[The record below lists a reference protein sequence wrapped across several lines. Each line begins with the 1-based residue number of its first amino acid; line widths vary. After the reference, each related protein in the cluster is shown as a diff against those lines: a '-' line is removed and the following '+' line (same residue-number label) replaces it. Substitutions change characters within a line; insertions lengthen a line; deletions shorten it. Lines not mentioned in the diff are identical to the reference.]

1 MSKEAMKLALE
12 RIADPRNTH
21 FAGDAQVVAREAL
34 AIAEAEKQE
43 QGEPVAILNHAHGI
57 HAFRSVNLQ
66 GLPDGE
72 YRVYTTP
79 PAQPAPVQEPVAI
92 HCKAKRENNGVCP
105 NHNLQCGWPKCNEP
119 VWDCCANCMRPE
131 HEHTD
136 GQCPKPFT
144 TIWNAWDY
152 NFPPDTT
159 PPAAQP
165 AKQEQG
171 EPVAMRYDFDGYG
184 YKYIDSGS
192 GSDWQTRI
200 KDAEPLYTTPYVPTG
215 RQPVTD
221 EQIEAKFK
229 QCGGKWNGDQWVI
242 EDADLHPFVR
252 SIESPDL
259 KTLQAVSDEY
269 NAWIRHHAAGHT
281 YDDFLAKREA
291 AHGIKE

>member
-1 MSKEAMKLALE
+1 MSIEAMKLALE

-43 QGEPVAILNHAHGI
+43 PVAIVVASQYEDGSYAGNHLEWRGRNEANDFAEGT
-57 HAFRSVNLQ
+57 AF
-66 GLPDGE
+66 
-72 YRVYTTP
+72 YTHP
-79 PAQPAPVQEPVAI
+79 QP
-92 HCKAKRENNGVCP
+92 
-105 NHNLQCGWPKCNEP
+105 
-119 VWDCCANCMRPE
+119 
-131 HEHTD
+131 
-136 GQCPKPFT
+136 
-144 TIWNAWDY
+144 
-152 NFPPDTT
+152 
-159 PPAAQP
+159 
-165 AKQEQG
+165 KQEQG